1 MLNKKREKRERM
13 QRCEERYIKK
23 NNFNALIL
31 KHITLNKIFSDQG
44 SCYPGAD
51 PQVVYTLRNPQGE
64 QIPI

>member
-1 MLNKKREKRERM
+1 M

-23 NNFNALIL
+23 DNFNALIL

-44 SCYPGAD
+44 SCYLGAD
-51 PQVVYTLRNPQGE
+51 PQVVYTLRNPKGE